1 MTKRQWLKESGSWS
15 VLSGLGDEAYDFY
28 YMAMHDNG
36 MHLYD
41 ADEYAWLNT
50 LIGYDIG
57 ADKAKAIIR
66 WLYENDQSAMGFEAG
81 DIRTLKN
88 ICEMELGLQI
98 DFSNAVTE
106 TPNAIKYTW

>member
-15 VLSGLGDEAYDFY
+15 VLQGLGDEAYDFY

-66 WLYENDQSAMGFEAG
+66 WLYENDQSAMSFEAG
-81 DIRTLKN
+81 DIETLKS
-88 ICEMELGLQI
+88 ICEMELGLHI

-106 TPNAIKYTW
+106 TPNAIHYSW

>member
-41 ADEYAWLNT
+41 ADDYAWLNT

-57 ADKAKAIIR
+57 ADNAKAIIR
-66 WLYENDQSAMGFEAG
+66 WLYENDQSAMSFEAE
-81 DIRTLKN
+81 DIETLKS
-88 ICEMELGLQI
+88 ICEMELGLRI
-98 DFSNAVTE
+98 DFSRAAKE
-106 TPNAIKYTW
+106 TPRAIAYTW